1 MSLSVFPPD
10 SIQLPIHA
18 DDTPQ
23 QAPVYLLPLPSFP
36 DILLFLCALHIF
48 PMSSMKDAITGNTYY
63 CPYHPA
69 PAYSPPFLSPYHGYF
84 YAFPRLS
91 LRRIQNSL
99 SAYLLLLQNQL
110 PHASIPYILNVRP
123 DSFH

>member
-18 DDTPQ
+18 DDTPH

-63 CPYHPA
+63 CPCHPLTA
-69 PAYSPPFLSPYHGYF
+69 CSPPFLFLCNMFFSSFLCSFSHTAVRRFLPIQFLCY
-84 YAFPRLS
+84 LS
-91 LRRIQNSL
+91 CTV
-99 SAYLLLLQNQL
+99 Y
-110 PHASIPYILNVRP
+110 
-123 DSFH
+123 